1 MLLVAGTVNLQRYPQ
16 LRFIIAE
23 KLGQT
28 ISAGKSDNDAI
39 RV

>member
-23 KLGQT
+23 KLRQT
-28 ISAGKSDNDAI
+28 IQC
-39 RV
+39 REVR

>member
-1 MLLVAGTVNLQRYPQ
+1 MLLVAGTVNLRRYSQ

-28 ISAGKSDNDAI
+28 ISVGKSDNDAI